1 MLLFSEESGADQEL
15 TQSTTET
22 EEAAASVGGGDDGT
36 MDLAE
41 EYNQRVTELRKDLQ
55 ERPEEFKDLQ
65 DKPLQTLGVSRAN
78 KERKNQSMHAF
89 VRSFVD
95 PCIMRACVHQ
105 IVVGALLLFLG
116 LGRLP
121 ALFWLIGTASLA
133 EDSFRTELWE
143 VLLLKKPFGEAS
155 PQLTQQV
162 LVVLALVAVAIF
174 GELSVNV
181 IEPLKVNT
189 IPGSAPS

>member
-1 MLLFSEESGADQEL
+1 
-15 TQSTTET
+15 
-22 EEAAASVGGGDDGT
+22 
-36 MDLAE
+36 
-41 EYNQRVTELRKDLQ
+41 
-55 ERPEEFKDLQ
+55 
-65 DKPLQTLGVSRAN
+65 
-78 KERKNQSMHAF
+78 
-89 VRSFVD
+89 
-95 PCIMRACVHQ
+95 MRACVHQ